1 MMRMAGRMGKRHKE
15 GLACIMAAVLLLV
28 SYPVAEAAEPAAN
41 GEIAAE
47 SAEEVSAYEE
57 GTQEDVFEEPD
68 AVQEPEA
75 QKPETQKEAVNKEDA
90 GLKETVSDNS
100 ISENSISENSV
111 SENSTE
117 TAVEVENDGL
127 TEEESVSENTPEESV
142 SENTPEESVSE
153 NTPEESVSENTQEGS
168 VSENTPEESVSENTP
183 EESVSENTP
192 EESVSENTPE
202 ESISANTMGAADV
215 TALADGVSVPP
226 TAPTIKSIVPKDTTA
241 EVCFTYLLEGE
252 QTAQL
257 QYEALIRD
265 EVKGVDL
272 PIQSGK
278 ENGIVTI
285 SGYDGKQLNTFRI
298 GGLASNKKY
307 SVVLRAKYGE
317 TGEPVSSIK
326 KIFTTKK
333 DMIST
338 DGSMKVHYADL
349 EQLKNDSTK
358 KPAEVPTTGVEMKTG
373 ESCALYAQ
381 VSRLMRA
388 VETDKLKWTVTPLEE
403 SLKNG
408 LKVKAS
414 KSTYEAVLTAG
425 EPGHYQVTAVN
436 TLSKETVST
445 FQVTVW

>member
-1 MMRMAGRMGKRHKE
+1 MRRREEIEMMRMAGRMGKRHKE

-153 NTPEESVSENTQEGS
+153 NTPEESVSENTQEG
-168 VSENTPEESVSENTP
+168 SVSENTP

-436 TLSKETVST
+436 TLSKKTVST

>member
-1 MMRMAGRMGKRHKE
+1 MKTRKAMIGKRHKE

-90 GLKETVSDNS
+90 GLNETVSDNS

-153 NTPEESVSENTQEGS
+153 NTQEG
-168 VSENTPEESVSENTP
+168 SVSENTP

-403 SLKNG
+403 SSKNG

>member
-127 TEEESVSENTPEESV
+127 TEEESASENTPEESV

-168 VSENTPEESVSENTP
+168 VSENTPEESVSENT
-183 EESVSENTP
+183 S

-285 SGYDGKQLNTFRI
+285 NGYDGKQLNTFRI

>member
-1 MMRMAGRMGKRHKE
+1 MRRREEIEMMRMAGRMGKRHKE

-153 NTPEESVSENTQEGS
+153 NTPEESVSENTQEG
-168 VSENTPEESVSENTP
+168 SVSENTP

>member
-1 MMRMAGRMGKRHKE
+1 MRRREEIEMMRMAGRMGKRHKE

-142 SENTPEESVSE
+142 SENT
-153 NTPEESVSENTQEGS
+153 QEG
-168 VSENTPEESVSENTP
+168 SVSENTP

-436 TLSKETVST
+436 TLSKKTVST

>member
-168 VSENTPEESVSENTP
+168 MSENTP

-215 TALADGVSVPP
+215 TALADGVSVPS

>member
-142 SENTPEESVSE
+142 SENT
-153 NTPEESVSENTQEGS
+153 QEG
-168 VSENTPEESVSENTP
+168 SVSENTP

-436 TLSKETVST
+436 TLSKKTVST

>member
-127 TEEESVSENTPEESV
+127 TE
-142 SENTPEESVSE
+142 
-153 NTPEESVSENTQEGS
+153 
-168 VSENTPEESVSENTP
+168 
-183 EESVSENTP
+183 

-436 TLSKETVST
+436 TLSKKTVST

>member
-1 MMRMAGRMGKRHKE
+1 M
-15 GLACIMAAVLLLV
+15 
-28 SYPVAEAAEPAAN
+28 
-41 GEIAAE
+41 
-47 SAEEVSAYEE
+47 
-57 GTQEDVFEEPD
+57 
-68 AVQEPEA
+68 
-75 QKPETQKEAVNKEDA
+75 
-90 GLKETVSDNS
+90 
-100 ISENSISENSV
+100 
-111 SENSTE
+111 
-117 TAVEVENDGL
+117 
-127 TEEESVSENTPEESV
+127 
-142 SENTPEESVSE
+142 
-153 NTPEESVSENTQEGS
+153 SENTQEG
-168 VSENTPEESVSENTP
+168 SVSENTP

-436 TLSKETVST
+436 TLSKKTVST

>member
-57 GTQEDVFEEPD
+57 GTQEDVFEEPN

-75 QKPETQKEAVNKEDA
+75 QEPETQKEAVNKEDA
-90 GLKETVSDNS
+90 GLNETVSDNS
-100 ISENSISENSV
+100 ISENGISENSV

-117 TAVEVENDGL
+117 TAVEIENDGL
-127 TEEESVSENTPEESV
+127 MEEESVSENTPEESV

-153 NTPEESVSENTQEGS
+153 NTPEESVSENTPEGS
-168 VSENTPEESVSENTP
+168 VSENTPEESVP
-183 EESVSENTP
+183 ENTP

-403 SLKNG
+403 SSKNG

>member
-153 NTPEESVSENTQEGS
+153 NTPEESVSENTQEG
-168 VSENTPEESVSENTP
+168 SVSENTP

>member
-153 NTPEESVSENTQEGS
+153 NTPEESVSENTQEG
-168 VSENTPEESVSENTP
+168 SVSENTP

-436 TLSKETVST
+436 TLSKKTVST

>member
-100 ISENSISENSV
+100 ISENSISE
-111 SENSTE
+111 
-117 TAVEVENDGL
+117 
-127 TEEESVSENTPEESV
+127 ESA
-142 SENTPEESVSE
+142 SE
-153 NTPEESVSENTQEGS
+153 NTPEESVSENTQEG
-168 VSENTPEESVSENTP
+168 SVSENTP

-436 TLSKETVST
+436 TLSKKTVST